1 MFGDSSI
8 RLASIIIGILFILGL
23 IIVANRFGSQIR
35 QKFSPT
41 RVVSNKITPS
51 PLPIEVTPEKG
62 PENFGQITGETKG
75 ETTSLPNVNKIP
87 ESGAE
92 TIVIPILIST
102 LGLGLK
108 LRSKI

>member
-41 RVVSNKITPS
+41 KVASDKITPS
-51 PLPIEVTPEKG
+51 PLPIEVTPEKE
-62 PENFGQITGETKG
+62 PENG

-92 TIVIPILIST
+92 AIVIPILIST
-102 LGLGLK
+102 LGIGLK
-108 LRSKI
+108 LRKSI